1 MSVWVPAAQDLH
13 ATADAPKMKRV
24 AALFAVL
31 AFAGCGGEEPPVDP
45 TTRAATFR
53 WDTTVTD
60 KDKRWIQAAIDEA
73 RPEARQLIDD
83 IDGMVIVGT
92 YAEPGAPE
100 VGMMRPLGEHQYQ
113 VVFNLAYLNGDR
125 KIDRTT
131 TVLHELGHVIDAR
144 GRPGGA
150 ARRARRPAS
159 LHRQLRHPR
168 ARRLHRTGGAVRR
181 HVRQVGA
188 ARRRVRRRRRLRGG
202 DPRLARGLGDAAG
215 EPRDRDPGQRFT
227 RSVFLTFV
235 VSVPCLSVTVVV

>member
-1 MSVWVPAAQDLH
+1 
-13 ATADAPKMKRV
+13 MKRV

-31 AFAGCGGEEPPVDP
+31 AFAGCGEEPPVDP

-53 WDTTVTD
+53 WDTTVTG

-92 YAEPGAPE
+92 YAEPGASE
-100 VGMMRPLGEHQYQ
+100 IGMMRPIGEHQYQ

-131 TVLHELGHVIDAR
+131 TVLHELGHVIDDAVVPEELR
-144 GRPGGA
+144 DELAAQLPSTGSCVTPVHGDCTAAGGA
-150 ARRARRPAS
+150 
-159 LHRQLRHPR
+159 L
-168 ARRLHRTGGAVRR
+168 RR

-188 ARRRVRRRRRLRGG
+188 ARRGVRRRRRLRGR
-202 DPRLARGLGDAAG
+202 DPRLTRGLGDAVG

>member
-1 MSVWVPAAQDLH
+1 
-13 ATADAPKMKRV
+13 MKRV

-31 AFAGCGGEEPPVDP
+31 AFAGCGEEPPVDP
-45 TTRAATFR
+45 ATRAATFR
-53 WDTTVTD
+53 WDTTVSG

-92 YAEPGAPE
+92 YAQPGASE
-100 VGMMRPLGEHQYQ
+100 IGLMRPLGEDQYQ

-125 KIDRTT
+125 KIDRAT
-131 TVLHELGHVIDAR
+131 TVLHELGHVIDAAVVPEALR
-144 GRPGGA
+144 DELA
-150 ARRARRPAS
+150 AQVPSSGSCVTPVHGDCTAPAERFADTFAKWA
-159 LHRQLRHPR
+159 L
-168 ARRLHRTGGAVRR
+168 
-181 HVRQVGA
+181 
-188 ARRRVRRRRRLRGG
+188 ARRRVRRGRRLRGG
-202 DPRLARGLGDAAG
+202 DPRLTRGLGDAVG